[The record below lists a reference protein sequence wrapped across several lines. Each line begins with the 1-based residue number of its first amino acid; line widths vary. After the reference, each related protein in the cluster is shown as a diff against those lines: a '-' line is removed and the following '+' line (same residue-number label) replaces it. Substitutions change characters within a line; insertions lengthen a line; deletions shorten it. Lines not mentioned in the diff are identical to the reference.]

1 LKGVLVGA
9 GLISLF
15 LTVKQFW
22 SFNAKGSLDMFVFDI
37 VEARLG
43 FVADKLVVR
52 AGSSKSVLL
61 RKGEQLFA
69 GAVVARVRVDLFT
82 ICHGYRHFILN

>member
-1 LKGVLVGA
+1 LVGA

-61 RKGEQLFA
+61 
-69 GAVVARVRVDLFT
+69 
-82 ICHGYRHFILN
+82 